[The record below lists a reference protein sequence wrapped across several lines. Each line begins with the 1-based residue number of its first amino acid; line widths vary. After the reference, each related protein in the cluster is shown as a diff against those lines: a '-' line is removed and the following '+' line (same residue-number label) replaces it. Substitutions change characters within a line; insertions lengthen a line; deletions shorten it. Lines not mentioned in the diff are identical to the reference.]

1 MRVVV
6 VALEVIAAVLA
17 VIAAVLEAIAAV
29 SAAGLPAV
37 SAAGLPADS
46 VGAVEHPADLLVA
59 SAVEAVDLPVA
70 DPAAGATPV
79 RS

>member
-17 VIAAVLEAIAAV
+17 VIAAV